1 MLASKTKIAQIEVH
15 ATVTGDIAT
24 SSFFTFFTL
33 VTFFILVILVN
44 FFFCNHQTELIS
56 GVCVCLCPSGEMI
69 GHTVSQTQQ
78 ANDGHQVDSAQ

>member
-15 ATVTGDIAT
+15 ATVTGDIA

>member
-15 ATVTGDIAT
+15 ATVTGDIA

-44 FFFCNHQTELIS
+44 FFFFFCNHQTELIS
-56 GVCVCLCPSGEMI
+56 GVCVCARL
-69 GHTVSQTQQ
+69 
-78 ANDGHQVDSAQ
+78 AR